1 MSSASMKAVNLVQL
15 AERFTQRYGTVPRL
29 FRAPGR
35 INIIGEHTDYSE
47 GFVMPAAIDRW
58 CVIAAAPNGTRRL
71 RMVASA
77 FAEKVDLDLDALRP
91 EKDWS
96 DYPAG
101 VASILMADGIAVPG
115 MDIWI
120 DSDVPM
126 GAGVSSSA
134 AIEVAMAAACLAMA
148 GETADRKQI
157 ARWTQAAENE
167 FVGRSCGIMDQFA
180 SANGLEGKALMLDC
194 RSLEATPASLPAGAG
209 FLFVNSMVKHSHVE
223 GDYRQRRADC
233 EEASRH
239 LGVPFLRDVS
249 IDALPAALQK
259 LSGTIAR
266 RCRHVVTENERV
278 RKAALAMNAGDLVEP
293 GRLMT
298 QSHASLRDDF
308 EVSVPEVD
316 RLVEIACATEGVYG
330 ARMMGGGFGGSI
342 IALVAVDQAEA
353 VREAIVAEYADVVN
367 KVPDAFTCRAVDGV
381 NEVEL

>member
-15 AERFTQRYGTVPRL
+15 AERFTQRYGSVPRL

-58 CVIAAAPNGTRRL
+58 CVIAAAPNGSRRL

-77 FAEKVDLDLDALRP
+77 FAEKADLDLDALRP

-101 VASILMADGIAVPG
+101 VASILMAEGIAVPG

-134 AIEVAMAAACLAMA
+134 ALEVSMAAACLALA
-148 GETADRKQI
+148 GQTADRKQI
-157 ARWTQAAENE
+157 ARWSQAAENK
-167 FVGRSCGIMDQFA
+167 FVGMPCGIMDQFA

-194 RSLEATPASLPAGAG
+194 RSLEATAASLPPGAS
-209 FLFVNSMVKHSHVE
+209 FLLVNSMVKHSHVE

-233 EEASRH
+233 EEASRL

-249 IDALPAALQK
+249 IEALPAALQK

-266 RCRHVVTENERV
+266 RARHVVTENERV
-278 RKAALAMNAGDLVEP
+278 RKASLAMNAGDLTEL
-293 GRLMT
+293 GHLMN
-298 QSHASLRDDF
+298 QSHVSLRDDF

-316 RLVEIACATEGVYG
+316 KLVDIACATRGVYG

-342 IALVAVDQAEA
+342 IALVASDVAEA
-353 VREAIVAEYADVVN
+353 AKHEIVDAYAAVVS
-367 KVPDAFTCRAVDGV
+367 KMPDAFICNAVDGV
-381 NEVEL
+381 NEVML